1 VWDLSGDRQG
11 GRERLSLKQREKAWQ
26 ALAGDAAPADD
37 ALWSLA
43 TDPETPT
50 FLRTRLG
57 AASELAPA
65 RLARLL
71 ADLDADS
78 FETRQQASAELE
90 RYADESRAA
99 LRRAMKVTR
108 SAEVR
113 RRIDEALRRVDDVK
127 PPPELLR
134 RLRALEALER
144 SGTPEALDLVK
155 ALAEA
160 ADDARLTR
168 EAKATLAR
176 LNRR

>member
-1 VWDLSGDRQG
+1 V
-11 GRERLSLKQREKAWQ
+11 AWQ
-26 ALAGDAAPADD
+26 ALAGDDAAAADA
-37 ALWSLA
+37 ALWSFA
-43 TDPETPT
+43 TEPETPA
-50 FLRTRLG
+50 FLRTRLRS
-57 AASELAPA
+57 ATEPAPA

-113 RRIDEALRRVDDVK
+113 RRIDEVLRHIDDVK
-127 PPPELLR
+127 PPPDLLR

-144 SGTPEALDLVK
+144 SGTPEALDLMK
-155 ALAEA
+155 ALAEGA
-160 ADDARLTR
+160 EDARLTR